1 MLGNGSYVL
10 GNGLHGIGNG
20 PYVLGNGL
28 HLSGIMS
35 HSRSC
40 RILHYVKF
48 RIMLHSGLCRSALC
62 RIRGYVA
69 GHNVTFSIM
78 SHSD

>member
-35 HSRSC
+35 HSRLC
-40 RILHYVKF
+40 RIRHYVKF
-48 RIMLHSGLCRSALC
+48 GIMLHSGSCRLA
-62 RIRGYVA
+62 
-69 GHNVTFSIM
+69 
-78 SHSD
+78 